1 LKELSDGETLI
12 AVGTALWS
20 SRGKKHDVQTQ
31 FLSREHAEGTGD
43 NTM

>member
-31 FLSREHAEGTGD
+31 FLSEGTGD